1 LLLFIFGAKYSNLE
15 RLLIEPVE
23 FLFSEY
29 DLWSHG
35 EILVPADYADNCRG
49 EGMKKVLRIFLLSVE
64 STYMLLLC
72 LMAKEH
78 YRKILNMDI

>member
-29 DLWSHG
+29 DLWSHS
-35 EILVPADYADNCRG
+35 EMLVPADYADNSRG
-49 EGMKKVLRIFLLSVE
+49 RHEKCFANISAVSGKYLYAIVVLNGKRTLP
-64 STYMLLLC
+64 
-72 LMAKEH
+72 
-78 YRKILNMDI
+78 